1 MSKLGLTP
9 EQKKVVITFWDAV
22 TVEDP
27 REIAFLPTSWSET
40 HAADTGFTN
49 LSDFMNKF
57 FRKTDCPATS
67 VICSTLGGST
77 NKWDRQDKN
86 KGVIYYQLAA
96 SSSEA
101 PVHFNHVA
109 ENKAGKGQG
118 ISKAWYLRRRFV
130 NPEDSA
136 EVQTMRTELGKLPA
150 GVFKHGINADRILEA
165 LKGIKIYFCARP
177 SSSSSSSSSSGQA
190 AAEDATSTQAS
201 SDQAAA
207 VVTIPFEPDNTDF
220 AQLTEAAMEAIDED
234 EELSEA
240 LSLLPGFHAEV
251 RTGIAQRNDGRHPV

>member
-67 VICSTLGGST
+67 AICSTLGGST

-109 ENKAGKGQG
+109 ENKAGQGQG

-150 GVFKHGINADRILEA
+150 GVFKNGITADRILEA
-165 LKGIKIYFCARP
+165 LKGSRSTSAPARP
-177 SSSSSSSSSSGQA
+177 
-190 AAEDATSTQAS
+190 
-201 SDQAAA
+201 
-207 VVTIPFEPDNTDF
+207 
-220 AQLTEAAMEAIDED
+220 L
-234 EELSEA
+234 L
-240 LSLLPGFHAEV
+240 LLPRPLPV
-251 RTGIAQRNDGRHPV
+251 TPLPRTRPRPRPPLIKPQPWSRSRSSRITQILPS

>member
-101 PVHFNHVA
+101 PGPLQPCGG
-109 ENKAGKGQG
+109 EQGRAGGC
-118 ISKAWYLRRRFV
+118 F
-130 NPEDSA
+130 
-136 EVQTMRTELGKLPA
+136 
-150 GVFKHGINADRILEA
+150 
-165 LKGIKIYFCARP
+165 
-177 SSSSSSSSSSGQA
+177 
-190 AAEDATSTQAS
+190 
-201 SDQAAA
+201 
-207 VVTIPFEPDNTDF
+207 
-220 AQLTEAAMEAIDED
+220 
-234 EELSEA
+234 
-240 LSLLPGFHAEV
+240 
-251 RTGIAQRNDGRHPV
+251 

>member
-1 MSKLGLTP
+1 M
-9 EQKKVVITFWDAV
+9 
-22 TVEDP
+22 EDL
-27 REIAFLPTSWSET
+27 REVGFLPTSWSET
-40 HAADTGFTN
+40 HAADTGFKN
-49 LSDFMNKF
+49 LQEFMNKF
-57 FRKTDCPATS
+57 FRKANCPDTS

-109 ENKAGKGQG
+109 ENKAGQGQG

-150 GVFKHGINADRILEA
+150 GVFKNGITADRILEA
-165 LKGIKIYFCARP
+165 LKGSRSTSAPARP
-177 SSSSSSSSSSGQA
+177 LLLLPRPPLVTGHA
-190 AAEDATSTQAS
+190 AAEDATSPQAS